1 MLSFFLFQELNN
13 VVNCEE
19 IILFKERLSGDDLL
33 MLRSQLEIEATSRN
47 QLRAFATQIKCIFPI
62 FMESKRQFS
71 NLLCRKSQSHK

>member
-47 QLRAFATQIKCIFPI
+47 QIRAFATQIKCIFPI

-71 NLLCRKSQSHK
+71 ILLCRKSQSHK